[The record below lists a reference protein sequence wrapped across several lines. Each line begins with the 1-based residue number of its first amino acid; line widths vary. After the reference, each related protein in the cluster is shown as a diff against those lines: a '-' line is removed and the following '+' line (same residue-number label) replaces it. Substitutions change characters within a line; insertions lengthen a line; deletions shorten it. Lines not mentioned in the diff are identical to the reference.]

1 MSNLAW
7 RALLSTAKV
16 PSMGPRSTRLGNA
29 AESLSH
35 HLDSIVPIDVDTSKV
50 GRVTRRSRPHY
61 IAMHHKG
68 KGEREG
74 REGKG
79 RGKGGGSKAG
89 RSKAPK
95 AGKRA
100 WPALCNYG

>member
-1 MSNLAW
+1 MQISQQKGRANFSQNMSNLAW

-35 HLDSIVPIDVDTSKV
+35 HLDSIVPIDMDTSKV
-50 GRVTRRSRPHY
+50 GRVDPRRSRPHY
-61 IAMHHKG
+61 CDASQG
-68 KGEREG
+68 KGGEGGKG

-79 RGKGGGSKAG
+79 EGGGG
-89 RSKAPK
+89 
-95 AGKRA
+95 
-100 WPALCNYG
+100 

>member
-1 MSNLAW
+1 MAC
-7 RALLSTAKV
+7 ALIHSKSAQH
-16 PSMGPRSTRLGNA
+16 GPRSTRLGNA

-61 IAMHHKG
+61 IAMHHKVFPVLG
-68 KGEREG
+68 RGRG

-79 RGKGGGSKAG
+79 G
-89 RSKAPK
+89 
-95 AGKRA
+95 
-100 WPALCNYG
+100 